1 MQARILGNQ
10 TTEPLH
16 QHRLLL
22 HLHRKDSTQTP
33 FLARWADACTCGFS
47 KHNILIYWFF
57 LYQPLCLWLSVDFF
71 DKEGYS
77 CLACVSGYWYIS
89 LYLQSV
95 VALIYNQY
103 YWSVS
108 VWITTMLPAT
118 QHSLVEFS
126 LLTLFLYIFTLCIYL
141 FCPVLHNLLDKLLN
155 VKQASDMPAVQKSR
169 HRIDPDAI
177 PSPVSFLCACL
188 FLCFILSSPHACTNP
203 QPPPPLPF

>member
-1 MQARILGNQ
+1 
-10 TTEPLH
+10 
-16 QHRLLL
+16 
-22 HLHRKDSTQTP
+22 
-33 FLARWADACTCGFS
+33 
-47 KHNILIYWFF
+47 
-57 LYQPLCLWLSVDFF
+57 
-71 DKEGYS
+71 
-77 CLACVSGYWYIS
+77 
-89 LYLQSV
+89 
-95 VALIYNQY
+95 
-103 YWSVS
+103 
-108 VWITTMLPAT
+108 MLPAT

-203 QPPPPLPF
+203 QPPPPLPFLHLKFRDSHSMKDGLVLGITKHRLMVSHP